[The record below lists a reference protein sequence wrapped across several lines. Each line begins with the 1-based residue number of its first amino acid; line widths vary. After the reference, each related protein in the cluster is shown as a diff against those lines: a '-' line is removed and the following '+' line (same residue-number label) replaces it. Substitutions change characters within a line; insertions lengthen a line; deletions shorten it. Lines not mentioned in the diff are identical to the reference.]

1 MCLSF
6 RPPNFPWLYYFS
18 AAGEKLS
25 GADVL
30 FDDYLQTQYTFDPR
44 SNLEY
49 RIAKYSLDGSYG
61 GISNVFN
68 GKLQLCSDASPRLNA
83 AYVFGTYYTQSVS
96 TTVTLNVWT

>member
-1 MCLSF
+1 M
-6 RPPNFPWLYYFS
+6 
-18 AAGEKLS
+18 
-25 GADVL
+25 

-49 RIAKYSLDGSYG
+49 RIAKYSLDGSYN
-61 GISNVFN
+61 GISDVFN

-96 TTVTLNVWT
+96 NTIVSMITQPAIYRIIHVVYLL

>member
-1 MCLSF
+1 M
-6 RPPNFPWLYYFS
+6 
-18 AAGEKLS
+18 
-25 GADVL
+25 

-49 RIAKYSLDGSYG
+49 RIAKYSLDGSYN
-61 GISNVFN
+61 GISDVFN

-96 TTVTLNVWT
+96 EPCCEKTGLRGFRPGPTQTGLYRHRRLLDA